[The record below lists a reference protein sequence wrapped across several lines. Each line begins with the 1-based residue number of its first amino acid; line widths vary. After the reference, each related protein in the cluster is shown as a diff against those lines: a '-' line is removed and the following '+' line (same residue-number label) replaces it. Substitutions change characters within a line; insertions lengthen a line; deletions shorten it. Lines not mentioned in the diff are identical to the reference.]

1 MIKNNLSDLFFNQG
15 NRQAV
20 EEVKYLRLA
29 QITSVDTVNMMCSL
43 NILDKTST
51 RTTVPI
57 PMPMAYPGGGIFA
70 VPTVGTHV
78 VVGIRPMQMPLVLGY
93 YPLNTMAPDSYYQ
106 MYKQVYGMPEDLQ
119 EGEVYI
125 RVRGDSAKCLT
136 CGVTSLLTAWEANI
150 NATTLIEQCP
160 NCHAPAFLM
169 DPVTQLPLPA
179 SINKQLLGSTLYM
192 TNQAELS
199 YMADNLMD
207 QSAGDKTSLFQL
219 YINGKTG
226 EVTFANAGDVSFE
239 SNGTFS
245 VQCQNY
251 MVKADN
257 AVTEMTQNKSFDT
270 NQSLV
275 EGSQDRTINAD
286 NSINLNSYSLNETLT
301 GPANLSM
308 SDRYLSIDNS
318 DSYEAASATVFISG
332 DPLGNGRVT
341 QIGTATG
348 SVPDQMI
355 LYGNEFRNVYG
366 DSTVEITG
374 DISTT
379 LATGDYELI
388 ALKGHISIAAA
399 TGTLNLSG
407 NQIVLN
413 SWAGPPTIPAS
424 MGYTGQGIS
433 RINDTVVSDVASDPK
448 FWPFV
453 QALTAFL
460 NLFISEAP
468 SVLPPGALSG
478 SIAAAAAAVKL
489 APSSLTSK
497 ITTGNI
503 TVLA

>member
-1 MIKNNLSDLFFNQG
+1 
-15 NRQAV
+15 
-20 EEVKYLRLA
+20 
-29 QITSVDTVNMMCSL
+29 
-43 NILDKTST
+43 
-51 RTTVPI
+51 
-57 PMPMAYPGGGIFA
+57 
-70 VPTVGTHV
+70 
-78 VVGIRPMQMPLVLGY
+78 
-93 YPLNTMAPDSYYQ
+93 
-106 MYKQVYGMPEDLQ
+106 
-119 EGEVYI
+119 
-125 RVRGDSAKCLT
+125 
-136 CGVTSLLTAWEANI
+136 
-150 NATTLIEQCP
+150 
-160 NCHAPAFLM
+160 
-169 DPVTQLPLPA
+169 
-179 SINKQLLGSTLYM
+179 
-192 TNQAELS
+192 
-199 YMADNLMD
+199 
-207 QSAGDKTSLFQL
+207 
-219 YINGKTG
+219 
-226 EVTFANAGDVSFE
+226 
-239 SNGTFS
+239 
-245 VQCQNY
+245 
-251 MVKADN
+251 
-257 AVTEMTQNKSFDT
+257 
-270 NQSLV
+270 
-275 EGSQDRTINAD
+275 
-286 NSINLNSYSLNETLT
+286 
-301 GPANLSM
+301 
-308 SDRYLSIDNS
+308 
-318 DSYEAASATVFISG
+318 
-332 DPLGNGRVT
+332 
-341 QIGTATG
+341 
-348 SVPDQMI
+348 MI

-478 SIAAAAAAVKL
+478 SIAAAAAAVNL